1 MSKRYTIVLAD
12 RSTGTVRRVTIR
24 LRPFALATVAVLAFP
39 VLVGLGLRLSATR
52 EVNHL
57 RSTNTTLEQENAS
70 YREATG
76 ALTTQIESLQSAIN
90 ELGLRSRFDPA
101 TARAMDKLPSAVKN
115 RAEGGTSVAG
125 ASAMLTPDFSSAAA
139 SSLDQTFTMLRNVLG
154 SLEGH
159 LSIVRRNVEKRESLM
174 NATPSV
180 WPVHGWLSAG
190 YGMRADPFTGDRDF
204 HPGLDISAERGT
216 PVRATAA
223 GKVQLAAPSGD
234 YGNLVIIDHGYGLV
248 TRYGHLSRFAVWPGR
263 DVKRGDLIGFVGAT
277 GRATGP
283 HLHYEI
289 LANGKLMN
297 PLQLL
302 TGRFS
307 LELPNRRAG
316 VTGRAGPTS
325 YLCVRITGL
334 PSVISPHAGYS
345 PRESHRDPK
354 RARIEAAASARRRG
368 QPARAVADALV

>member
-1 MSKRYTIVLAD
+1 M
-12 RSTGTVRRVTIR
+12 
-24 LRPFALATVAVLAFP
+24 FCVLAFP
-39 VLVGLGLRLSATR
+39 VLVGVGLRVSATT

-57 RSTNTTLEQENAS
+57 RVSNSTLEQENAS

-76 ALTTQIESLQSAIN
+76 TLTTQIESLQSAIN
-90 ELGLRSRFDPA
+90 ELGLRSRLDPVS
-101 TARAMDKLPSAVKN
+101 ARAMEKLPSAVKN

-125 ASAMLTPDFSSAAA
+125 ASAMLTPTLTEASP

-174 NATPSV
+174 NATPSI

-190 YGMRADPFTGDRDF
+190 YGMRSDPFTGDRDF

-216 PVRATAA
+216 AVRATAA
-223 GKVQLAAPSGD
+223 GHVELAAPSGD
-234 YGNLVIIDHGYGLV
+234 YGNLVVVDHGYGIV
-248 TRYGHLSRFAVWPGR
+248 TRYGHLSKFAVWQGR
-263 DVKRGDLIGFVGAT
+263 DVKRGDILGYVGAT

-302 TGRFS
+302 TGR
-307 LELPNRRAG
+307 
-316 VTGRAGPTS
+316 
-325 YLCVRITGL
+325 
-334 PSVISPHAGYS
+334 SPQDQKPH
-345 PRESHRDPK
+345 
-354 RARIEAAASARRRG
+354 
-368 QPARAVADALV
+368 

>member
-12 RSTGTVRRVTIR
+12 RQTGTVRRVTIR
-24 LRPFALATVAVLAFP
+24 LRPFALALFATLAFP
-39 VLVGLGLRLSATR
+39 VLVGIGLRVSATT

-57 RSTNTTLEQENAS
+57 RASNSTLEEENAS

-90 ELGLRSRFDPA
+90 ELGLRSRLDPVSS
-101 TARAMDKLPSAVKN
+101 RAMEKLPSAVKN
-115 RAEGGTSVAG
+115 RAEGGTSIAG
-125 ASAMLTPDFSSAAA
+125 ATAMLTPMFSVASP

-174 NATPSV
+174 NATPSI

-190 YGMRADPFTGDRDF
+190 YGMRSDPFTGDRDF

-216 PVRATAA
+216 AVRATAA
-223 GKVQLAAPSGD
+223 GRVELAAPSGD
-234 YGNLVIIDHGYGLV
+234 YGNLVIVDHGYGIV
-248 TRYGHLSRFAVWPGR
+248 TRYGHLSKFAVWQGR
-263 DVKRGDLIGFVGAT
+263 DVKRGDVLGYVGAT

-283 HLHYEI
+283 HLHYEVV
-289 LANGKLMN
+289 ANGKLMN

-302 TGRFS
+302 TGKS
-307 LELPNRRAG
+307 
-316 VTGRAGPTS
+316 S
-325 YLCVRITGL
+325 Q
-334 PSVISPHAGYS
+334 
-345 PRESHRDPK
+345 D
-354 RARIEAAASARRRG
+354 
-368 QPARAVADALV
+368 